1 MTWRGVGRDD
11 DDTPRRTR
19 PVRSR
24 LTGADRFLA
33 PWYRALFPM
42 PPHEV
47 RRLRPQEAA
56 AILGLDL
63 DDTIHAVPL
72 EDAPFV
78 PRQGDPNAPRQ
89 VRVMR

>member
-1 MTWRGVGRDD
+1 VH
-11 DDTPRRTR
+11 
-19 PVRSR
+19 SR

-63 DDTIHAVPL
+63 DDSVHAVPL

-78 PRQGDPNAPRQ
+78 DHSVKQGERRIRT
-89 VRVMR
+89 VR

>member
-1 MTWRGVGRDD
+1 
-11 DDTPRRTR
+11 
-19 PVRSR
+19 VRSR
-24 LTGADRFLA
+24 LNGADRFLA

-63 DDTIHAVPL
+63 EDDVVHAVPL

-78 PRQGDPNAPRQ
+78 DHSATRGERRIRM
-89 VRVMR
+89 VR